1 MDATKPKGVWAG
13 IVGPVL
19 FVSVFLIEGWIRPDY
34 SASRLEVSALS
45 LGPRGSIQI
54 LNFVI
59 TGSLFLLFSNGLTR
73 LSKSRNGIWLI
84 SRLLFLLGICLIFSG
99 LFVMD
104 SPSAPR
110 DSWTLHGWVHRL
122 LGAVVFTIF
131 PVSCFLSWILFRYE
145 PHWQRFRW
153 WSFLA
158 GCLIVLGIVCMK
170 TGQLQP
176 HDSFLASRLGLF
188 QRIVL
193 LVYMGWVFALA
204 WQLNRLNGITPQS
217 ASQT

>member
-1 MDATKPKGVWAG
+1 MDAMKPKGIWAG

-19 FVSVFLIEGWIRPDY
+19 FVGVFLIEGWIRPGF
-34 SASRLEVSALS
+34 SSSRLEVSALS

-59 TGSLFLLFSNGLTR
+59 TGSLFLLFSNGLTL
-73 LSKSRNGIWLI
+73 LSSSRNGIWLV

-104 SPSAPR
+104 PPNTPR
-110 DSWTLHGWVHRL
+110 DSWTIHGWVHQL

-131 PVSCFLSWILFRYE
+131 PISCFLFWFLFRYE
-145 PHWQRFRW
+145 LPWQRFRW

-158 GCLIVLGIVCMK
+158 GCVLVLGIVCMK
-170 TGQLQP
+170 IGQLQP
-176 HDSFLASRLGLF
+176 PNSFLATRLGLF
-188 QRIVL
+188 QRIILV
-193 LVYMGWVFALA
+193 VYMGWVFAFA
-204 WQLNRLNGITPQS
+204 QRLDKVSATTRQRLDQS
-217 ASQT
+217 